1 MKTSKMFLI
10 IISLIISFSLLAQDP
25 NVILQREIS
34 GELTIGV
41 GLAVAGNIEVDWGDG
56 NKVTAAAGT
65 TNSTQNITG
74 NVTGTNTIKLYGP
87 ITSLLVTKS
96 DFSTRLT
103 SVDVSNNPTL
113 VKLTVP
119 RNKLTSLD
127 LSNNPALNYISI
139 YNNSFTACALDY
151 LYQSMPTIT
160 WSGSI
165 TLYNN
170 SGALT
175 SKTSIPVS
183 KGWTIGSGTVGD
195 GTGCPA
201 TSETPNITFNTET
214 TGGTIDI
221 SVGLAATGDIQ
232 VDWGDGTRLTQTVG
246 TTTSPTTFSG
256 TISGSIKLY
265 GAITSFAANDANMV
279 SADVSNA
286 PNLIR
291 FIGVRN
297 KMTALDLSAN
307 PNVTTVSIHT
317 NLFSACALDAL
328 FTSLPTVSTGSITFY
343 NNAGAATSKTSIATN
358 KGWTLAGG
366 SLPGDGTGCISTNL
380 LNSNMLTKASVTYSD
395 QELKIMHS
403 GISGSATL
411 SVYNVSGKLVLQK
424 NTTFEEGTCIVR
436 TPSLY
441 SGIYLLKIVGD
452 QHEISEK
459 LLISK

>member
-1 MKTSKMFLI
+1 
-10 IISLIISFSLLAQDP
+10 
-25 NVILQREIS
+25 
-34 GELTIGV
+34 
-41 GLAVAGNIEVDWGDG
+41 
-56 NKVTAAAGT
+56 
-65 TNSTQNITG
+65 
-74 NVTGTNTIKLYGP
+74 
-87 ITSLLVTKS
+87 
-96 DFSTRLT
+96 
-103 SVDVSNNPTL
+103 
-113 VKLTVP
+113 
-119 RNKLTSLD
+119 
-127 LSNNPALNYISI
+127 
-139 YNNSFTACALDY
+139 
-151 LYQSMPTIT
+151 
-160 WSGSI
+160 
-165 TLYNN
+165 
-170 SGALT
+170 
-175 SKTSIPVS
+175 
-183 KGWTIGSGTVGD
+183 
-195 GTGCPA
+195 
-201 TSETPNITFNTET
+201 
-214 TGGTIDI
+214 
-221 SVGLAATGDIQ
+221 
-232 VDWGDGTRLTQTVG
+232 
-246 TTTSPTTFSG
+246 
-256 TISGSIKLY
+256 
-265 GAITSFAANDANMV
+265 MV

-328 FTSLPTVSTGSITFY
+328 FTTLPTVSTGSITFY

-380 LNSNMLTKASVTYSD
+380 LNSNVLTKASVTYSD

-424 NTTFEEGTCIVR
+424 NTTFEEGTCLVR

-441 SGIYLLKIVGD
+441 RGIYLLKIVGD

>member
-1 MKTSKMFLI
+1 MKTSKIFLI
-10 IISLIISFSLLAQDP
+10 IASLFISLSLFAQTPNIVFDTQTTGGTIS
-25 NVILQREIS
+25 IRI
-34 GELTIGV
+34 
-41 GLAVAGNIEVDWGDG
+41 GLATAGDIQVDWGTG
-56 NKVTAAAGT
+56 VTVTQAVGT
-65 TNSTQNITG
+65 TASPTTFS
-74 NVTGTNTIKLYGP
+74 GTVSGTVKLYGP
-87 ITSLLVTKS
+87 ITSFMVNDANMTSIDVSEAPGLISFIAVRNK
-96 DFSTRLT
+96 LT
-103 SVDVSNNPTL
+103 SFDVSNNPN
-113 VKLTVP
+113 LTTI
-119 RNKLTSLD
+119 NIHTNL
-127 LSNNPALNYISI
+127 LN
-139 YNNSFTACALDY
+139 ACALDY
-151 LYQSMPTIT
+151 LFLSMPTIT
-160 WSGSI
+160 GTI

-170 SGALT
+170 SGAST
-175 SKTSIPVS
+175 SKTSIATN
-183 KGWTIGSGTVGD
+183 KGWTLSGSPAGN

-201 TSETPNITFNTET
+201 TSETPNIVFDTQT
-214 TGGTIDI
+214 TGGTITLSI
-221 SVGLAATGDIQ
+221 GLAVTGDIQ

-246 TTTSPTTFSG
+246 TTTSPTVFSG
-256 TISGSIKLY
+256 TVEGTIKLY
-265 GAITSFAANDANMV
+265 GAITSFMANDANMV

-328 FTSLPTVSTGSITFY
+328 FTTLPTVSTGSITFY

-380 LNSNMLTKASVTYSD
+380 LNSNVLTKASVTYSD

-424 NTTFEEGTCIVR
+424 NTTFEEGTCLVR

-441 SGIYLLKIVGD
+441 RGIYLLKIVGD